1 MNFAS
6 LRVFVVCELCTS
18 WCRTIF
24 FKIPAT
30 DKNPHFLKVR
40 KISNCTV
47 RSDPILWTTKFVLC
61 MCGYS
66 PVHSMYI
73 HIVGPDLISIETSV
87 YAKYMKY
94 IFLLLKIFL
103 FETWKHFIL
112 VTVSFLILKK
122 HVLDQAR
129 DFFILSTLIS
139 WLCLTRFYFPRFCLK
154 QSPINHWI
162 QPLSFSLYTREMK
175 LYVSV
180 QASRAG
186 QDQCSKSIKL
196 LLPGQR
202 FLSFSLDRLTILR
215 VTSSI
220 F

>member
-1 MNFAS
+1 
-6 LRVFVVCELCTS
+6 
-18 WCRTIF
+18 
-24 FKIPAT
+24 
-30 DKNPHFLKVR
+30 
-40 KISNCTV
+40 
-47 RSDPILWTTKFVLC
+47 
-61 MCGYS
+61 
-66 PVHSMYI
+66 
-73 HIVGPDLISIETSV
+73 
-87 YAKYMKY
+87 MKY